1 MIRAFQFLCKL
12 CRTGESADPPRRK
25 PESCEADIK
34 EHLDRMTEVRP
45 VSVARAVLFRTRR

>member
-12 CRTGESADPPRRK
+12 CRIPAAGSAPHETQGDA
-25 PESCEADIK
+25 EADI
-34 EHLDRMTEVRP
+34 EQHLERMTDLRP

>member
-12 CRTGESADPPRRK
+12 CRVPGIASKPGSRPGCEDHDLERR
-25 PESCEADIK
+25 
-34 EHLDRMTEVRP
+34 LDRMTEVRP